1 MKKIISLL
9 IVLLLASIFVG
20 INNVYAAGDAGIDQL
35 ITSMDGTSTAVAA
48 DDKVGGIINT
58 IIGLLQVA
66 GSGISLIVITIL
78 GIKYILASP
87 GEKADVK
94 KSAMPIA
101 IGCVLLFGAVNLIAA
116 IESFTTTGIFK
127 NS

>member
-1 MKKIISLL
+1 MKKIVSLL
-9 IVLLLASIFVG
+9 IVLLLLSMVIE
-20 INNVYAAGDAGIDQL
+20 ISNVYADDAGIGKL
-35 ITSMDGTSTAVAA
+35 INSMNGTSTAAAA
-48 DDKVGGIINT
+48 DKKVGGIINT

-116 IESFTTTGIFK
+116 VESFTTTGIFK

>member
-1 MKKIISLL
+1 MKKIVSLL
-9 IVLLLASIFVG
+9 IVLLLLSMVIE
-20 INNVYAAGDAGIDQL
+20 ISNVYAADAGIGEL
-35 ITSMDGTSTAVAA
+35 IQSMNGTSTAAAA
-48 DDKVGGIINT
+48 DEKVGGIINT

-116 IESFTTTGIFK
+116 VESFTTTGIFK